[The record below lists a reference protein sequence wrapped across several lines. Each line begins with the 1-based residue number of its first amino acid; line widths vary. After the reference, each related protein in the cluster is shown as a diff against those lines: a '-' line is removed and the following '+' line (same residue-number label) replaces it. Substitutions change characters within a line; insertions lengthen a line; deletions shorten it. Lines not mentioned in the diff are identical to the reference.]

1 MKNSICIVSAGLVGA
16 IIATVVMVLLMPD
29 MMIREQASP
38 FGVDETVEKIKT
50 IAESEGWVV
59 SGISDLS
66 ASVKKHGNHDLS
78 AVKLVNMCQADHAF
92 KILNEDANKKIS
104 VFMPCT
110 ISVYKKSDGKVYVGS
125 MNAELL
131 GKMFGGT
138 VAEVMGNTVAAQQQK
153 FIAFLN

>member
-1 MKNSICIVSAGLVGA
+1 MKKFVYFIAAGFAGA
-16 IIATVVMVLLMPD
+16 ILAAIVMVLLMPG
-29 MMIREQASP
+29 MMIREHASP
-38 FGVDETVEKIKT
+38 FRFEETVEKIKT
-50 IAESEGWVV
+50 AAENEGWVV

-78 AVKLVNMCQADHAF
+78 DVKLVNMCQADHAF

-110 ISVYKKSDGKVYVGS
+110 ISVYRKSDGKVYVGS
-125 MNAELL
+125 MNAGLL